1 MVAVTSG
8 SAPDPAGTPLNAA
21 FTVFVFSKNE
31 WGQLVLTL
39 PNGIMH
45 TGVEPIRC
53 FPLTDP
59 DRAIA
64 IVDSD
69 GHELVNLPSLD
80 VLNPDAADFIRR
92 ELTERE
98 FMPTIQRI
106 IATSTPNPPCRWDVE
121 TDRGSTSFQLESE
134 DDLRKLGAT
143 GAVIADTNGIR
154 YTIPNINQLDAASQ
168 RTIRRLL

>member
-1 MVAVTSG
+1 MVVASDSAGLPENADFSG
-8 SAPDPAGTPLNAA
+8 L
-21 FTVFVFSKNE
+21 VFSKNE

-39 PNGIMH
+39 PDG
-45 TGVEPIRC
+45 TVRAGVEPIRC

-59 DRAIA
+59 DRSIA
-64 IVDSD
+64 IVDAD
-69 GHELVNLPSLD
+69 GHELANLPSVN
-80 VLNPDAADFIRR
+80 VLNPAAAEFVRR

-106 IATSTPNPPCRWDVE
+106 VATSTPNPPCRWDVE

-143 GAVIADTNGIR
+143 GAVVADTNGIR
-154 YTIPNINQLDAASQ
+154 YVIPNINQLDAASQ